1 MLTVSKSFL
10 LLVIATLTIRE
21 SDARKRRI
29 LNEVT
34 VINNVGRNL
43 KLRCQSILTDLRDQW
58 LEPEEKFSFTFYD
71 FDRGNLHFWCDAY
84 GLQQFDEHFDV
95 FGESAPS
102 DINMTWVMHKDGLYI
117 NEAELPY
124 FSWWSWQ
131 SFF

>member
-1 MLTVSKSFL
+1 MKALPFVLAFNKVVGSSTSVMLTVSKSFL

-71 FDRGNLHFWCDAY
+71 FDRGCN
-84 GLQQFDEHFDV
+84 
-95 FGESAPS
+95 
-102 DINMTWVMHKDGLYI
+102 
-117 NEAELPY
+117 
-124 FSWWSWQ
+124 
-131 SFF
+131 